1 MIENRVRKKIT
12 KFCEKE
18 LLDIDDAGNINNYG
32 NESIFVM
39 VASLYAMKYGD
50 ELVELIDKVED
61 NWDKNCLIDDYYSS
75 FIWRSSHITYDNF
88 FGDDK

>member
-1 MIENRVRKKIT
+1 
-12 KFCEKE
+12 
-18 LLDIDDAGNINNYG
+18 
-32 NESIFVM
+32 M

-88 FGDDK
+88 FEMINKYPGEYGMFL